1 MEYGNLATLV
11 TGLEFVNGKG
21 EVSKYY
27 FSLGNC
33 VKINFLHQLVS
44 AGVGHNLN
52 VFKAALVS
60 GYKYEIFNANTLSKN
75 RVNKTTNIKL
85 LEATSR
91 SKQTKHFKFIMHRT
105 QAVFNGVLY
114 FIWCYVYIYTGE
126 CWDARYYN

>member
-27 FSLGNC
+27 FSLGNR

-60 GYKYEIFNANTLSKN
+60 GYKYEIFNANTLSK
-75 RVNKTTNIKL
+75 
-85 LEATSR
+85 
-91 SKQTKHFKFIMHRT
+91 H
-105 QAVFNGVLY
+105 
-114 FIWCYVYIYTGE
+114 
-126 CWDARYYN
+126 